1 MSSTSDAGAA
11 APNGI
16 AVVSSTYER
25 RRQLARSFAAQYCG
39 RYGMGMRE
47 LIALLVAEWDDG
59 YEEGRKRGI
68 EAGREIEREIR
79 DRASM
84 SADPGAIDLEPIA
97 AKRKPIAEHHGDLT
111 SADVD
116 DLIAA
121 IEALRERVMEL
132 EAQIEQASDKAFAK
146 KFDEWEAEPPPTN

>member
-1 MSSTSDAGAA
+1 MSPISDAGAR

-25 RRQLARSFAAQYCG
+25 RRQLARKFSG

-68 EAGREIEREIR
+68 EAGREIEREI
-79 DRASM
+79 
-84 SADPGAIDLEPIA
+84 
-97 AKRKPIAEHHGDLT
+97 EH
-111 SADVD
+111 S
-116 DLIAA
+116 
-121 IEALRERVMEL
+121 
-132 EAQIEQASDKAFAK
+132 QF
-146 KFDEWEAEPPPTN
+146 